1 MSKLKEAALAY
12 AARGWPVFPCGRNK
26 APIVETGFHA
36 ATTNPDQI
44 ASWWDAWPD
53 ANIGFAVGQA
63 GMMVVDLDPGHDPIL
78 AQSLPPTALEQAS
91 PRGRHLF
98 YALAEGEICKSPQ
111 SRVAEHVDVRSDRAY
126 VLLCPSVTAD
136 GAYTWVSEG
145 RPAYRPDE
153 ILRIA
158 NSARDKNPE
167 RDVWPIAPDLPENV
181 QRAIAWLQDTAAPA
195 IEGQLGDSKTV
206 ATAAML
212 RSLGISES
220 KALDLM
226 LDLYNPRCEPPW
238 DDDAMALKVRNGY
251 LFANGQPGEL
261 TQAFREA
268 QVRALFSPVDIVIP
282 ISDLTQVG
290 RFRAVD
296 RDGMDLIK
304 EPTWLIHDCIPEG
317 GYAVLFGPPGGLKTF
332 VALDM
337 ALSVATGTTFP
348 WGGLWPR
355 VNGSRP
361 VLFAAGEGR
370 ANIVKRVMA
379 WEKKHWGGR
388 RVKNFIMVDPVPRVA
403 EPEVFRDF
411 LKLGDNMSPDGYA
424 LVVIDTVGRAM
435 SAINENAQEH
445 ASKFTL
451 MVAAMQQHFG
461 CAVLALHHTG
471 HGNGDR
477 AKGSIVFE
485 ADADTMIR
493 VDRES
498 KDSPILE
505 LVMTK
510 QKDAAEWRDPRVA
523 EAYEIL
529 LPGGRKSLAVGE
541 PSEETLEALKPVEG
555 AGQDKPN
562 VLEIVEAAAEKVLK
576 SVTGRVWSQKAL
588 AEAVAMDPNI
598 DIPSNRL
605 ANHWLVMLREKTGS
619 KAASWYEPATA
630 RWRMK

>member
-1 MSKLKEAALAY
+1 MESLKKSALAY
-12 AARGWPVFPCGRNK
+12 AAKGWPVFPVGRNK
-26 APIVETGFHA
+26 APLVDGGFHA
-36 ATTNPDQI
+36 ATTNPEQI
-44 ASWWDAWPD
+44 ESWWSAWPE
-53 ANIGFAVGQA
+53 ANIGFSPGHA
-63 GMMVVDLDPGHDPIL
+63 GLMVIDLDPGHDPAF
-78 AQSLPPTALEQAS
+78 AQSLPATGMAQS
-91 PRGRHLF
+91 TPRGGQHLF
-98 YALAEGEICKSPQ
+98 YALGAGETCKSPQ
-111 SRVAEHVDVRSDRAY
+111 SRVAEHVDVRSAGAY
-126 VLLCPSVTAD
+126 VLLHPSATAD
-136 GAYTWVSEG
+136 GAYAWTGEG
-145 RPAYRPDE
+145 KPAYRPDE
-153 ILRIA
+153 LLRVA
-158 NSARDKNPE
+158 NSAREKNPE
-167 RDVWPIAPDLPENV
+167 RDVWPIAPDLPENI
-181 QRAIAWLQDTAAPA
+181 QRAIDWLQDTAAPA
-195 IEGQLGDSKTV
+195 IEGRGGDAKTV
-206 ATAAML
+206 AAAAML
-212 RSLGISES
+212 RSLGISEG

-226 LDLYNPRCEPPW
+226 LDHYNPRCNPHW

-268 QVRALFSPVDIVIP
+268 QVRSLFSPVELVVSP
-282 ISDLTQVG
+282 DLTQVG

-304 EPTWLIHDCIPEG
+304 EPAWLIEDCIPEG

-337 ALSVATGTTFP
+337 ALSIATGTTFP
-348 WGGLWPR
+348 WDGLWPR
-355 VNGSRP
+355 VNGGRP

-370 ANIVKRVMA
+370 ANIVKRLAA

-403 EPEVFRDF
+403 EPEAFKDF

-435 SAINENAQEH
+435 SGINENAQEH

-451 MVAAMQQHFG
+451 MISAMQQHFG
-461 CAVLALHHTG
+461 SAILALHHTG

-493 VDRES
+493 VDREE
-498 KDSPILE
+498 DSEIFR

-510 QKDAAEWRDPRVA
+510 QKDAAEWRSPRIGQ
-523 EAYEIL
+523 AYEIM

-555 AGQDKPN
+555 AGQDKSN
-562 VLEIVEAAAEKVLK
+562 VLEIVETATEKVLK

-598 DIPSNRL
+598 DIPSNKL
-605 ANHWLVMLREKTGS
+605 ASHWLVMLREKTGS
-619 KAASWYEPATA
+619 KAASWYEPATS